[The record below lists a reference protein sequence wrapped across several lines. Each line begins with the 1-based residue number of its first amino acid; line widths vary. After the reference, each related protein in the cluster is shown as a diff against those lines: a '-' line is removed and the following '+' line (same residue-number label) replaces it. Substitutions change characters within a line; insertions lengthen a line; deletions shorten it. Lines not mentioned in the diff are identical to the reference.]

1 MIPRKMRCTAIF
13 SLLATALF
21 ITGCGNS
28 SPTATASWPTDVLAR
43 IRSYRRQAGGLAV

>member
-1 MIPRKMRCTAIF
+1 MRCTAIF

-28 SPTATASWPTDVLAR
+28 SPTAAPLPNSLTATESH
-43 IRSYRRQAGGLAV
+43 QAPEPSHNLRLHSPPR